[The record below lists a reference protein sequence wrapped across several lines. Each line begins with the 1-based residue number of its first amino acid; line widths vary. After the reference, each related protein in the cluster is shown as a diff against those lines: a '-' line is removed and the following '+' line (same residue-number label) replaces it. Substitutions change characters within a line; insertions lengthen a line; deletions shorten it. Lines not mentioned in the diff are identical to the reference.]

1 MIWILSNRYMP
12 DLFGLSLFVL
22 SFYFISNKKI
32 LLGGFIGGLMLGTR
46 LSFFPL
52 LIIPISK
59 SFYKSKNKILFL
71 CSIILGILVWFIPMS
86 LMTGVENLYNVAYLH
101 TVGHFTEYGGTAI
114 TESNWTKRMTLFL
127 QTIWSDGL
135 GGFWSQRSK
144 LTLLISILYLPALIF
159 GTKAMLNLIRKNAT
173 LRTLFFSIIIYIIWI
188 LLFQNIIHKSRH
200 VLPVVY
206 YLIFILSYGLYYCY
220 SKNKKIMFSYIFMIF
235 ISLSIVTIN
244 LATQHQKPTA
254 IAKISNFLTKKNDI
268 DTIISI
274 PLINY
279 YLQLHGIKANYINI
293 KNESDIFQIDKKK
306 LKNNFIVIG
315 NFNHLFDDYITVDK
329 NYFYHNPYVNRLWPI
344 LELYNYKN
352 ER

>member
-1 MIWILSNRYMP
+1 
-12 DLFGLSLFVL
+12 
-22 SFYFISNKKI
+22 
-32 LLGGFIGGLMLGTR
+32 
-46 LSFFPL
+46 
-52 LIIPISK
+52 
-59 SFYKSKNKILFL
+59 
-71 CSIILGILVWFIPMS
+71 
-86 LMTGVENLYNVAYLH
+86 
-101 TVGHFTEYGGTAI
+101 
-114 TESNWTKRMTLFL
+114 
-127 QTIWSDGL
+127 
-135 GGFWSQRSK
+135 
-144 LTLLISILYLPALIF
+144 
-159 GTKAMLNLIRKNAT
+159 
-173 LRTLFFSIIIYIIWI
+173 
-188 LLFQNIIHKSRH
+188 
-200 VLPVVY
+200 
-206 YLIFILSYGLYYCY
+206 
-220 SKNKKIMFSYIFMIF
+220 MIF